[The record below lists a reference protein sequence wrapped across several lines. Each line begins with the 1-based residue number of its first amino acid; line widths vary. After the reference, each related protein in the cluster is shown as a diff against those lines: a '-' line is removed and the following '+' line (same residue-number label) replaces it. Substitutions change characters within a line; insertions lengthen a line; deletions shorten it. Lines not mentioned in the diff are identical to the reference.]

1 MTLYSFAP
9 LACGEACEQMAETM
23 REVPRRLPAEV
34 DLGEAEYSLVTIALA
49 DAPSPEALTAAAG
62 SAGADGTEWRGIGGA
77 WDRVRTVVG
86 TGFRRYFERI
96 ESGEVVFDPD
106 EVGATDVELVYDLPG
121 ESKRLWSRATGIRRV
136 LVNGVTTLV
145 DGEATD
151 ALPGFVLRSGRDT
164 DTVLV

>member
-1 MTLYSFAP
+1 MTD
-9 LACGEACEQMAETM
+9 
-23 REVPRRLPAEV
+23 VPARLF
-34 DLGEAEYSLVTIALA
+34 
-49 DAPSPEALTAAAG
+49 
-62 SAGADGTEWRGIGGA
+62 
-77 WDRVRTVVG
+77 
-86 TGFRRYFERI
+86 GFRDRGRI
-96 ESGEVVFDPD
+96 EEGLHADIVVFDPD